1 MEFGP
6 GLTSLGPCVR
16 SPKDDC
22 CSCPAF
28 SRDFEQHHVASI
40 PIFVLATSCVISGLS
55 RYFPIFLKHPECT
68 TQFDETTLVCHYK
81 YLSLNFLQPV
91 PQQQVLISHYAIQY
105 SNSVTLSCDKLSE
118 NVSNSK
124 LLRRSTEQHV
134 RPVGSIPRLPIH
146 RRCSIGS
153 RGNGVVC
160 EHLH

>member
-1 MEFGP
+1 MYDHRKMIVAAVPRFPEISSN
-6 GLTSLGPCVR
+6 TM
-16 SPKDDC
+16 
-22 CSCPAF
+22 
-28 SRDFEQHHVASI
+28 SRIFRYLYSRHH
-40 PIFVLATSCVISGLS
+40 CVISGLS
-55 RYFPIFLKHPECT
+55 RYFSIFLKHPECT

-91 PQQQVLISHYAIQY
+91 PQQQVLISHYAIEY

-160 EHLH
+160 EHSH